1 MCDVCFCK
9 IVEGYGQTECTTS
22 GTMTNKAD
30 FTSGNFKFCSSPD
43 AGKFIDQTR
52 RPKIISCRKQNAN
65 RMGPYNF
72 WPYNI
77 HKRGGEVILKVVQE

>member
-22 GTMTNKAD
+22 GTLTNKAD

-43 AGKFIDQTR
+43 AGKSIDQTR
-52 RPKIISCRKQNAN
+52 RQK
-65 RMGPYNF
+65 
-72 WPYNI
+72 
-77 HKRGGEVILKVVQE
+77 L